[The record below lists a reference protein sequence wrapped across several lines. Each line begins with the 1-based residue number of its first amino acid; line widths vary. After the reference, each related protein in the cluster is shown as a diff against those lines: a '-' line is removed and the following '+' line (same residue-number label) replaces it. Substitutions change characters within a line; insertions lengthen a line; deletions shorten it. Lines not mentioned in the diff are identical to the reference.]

1 MASSLQER
9 ITADRAKS
17 SLARK
22 LLYTSGHS
30 IVATEISDFNNP
42 DIISLTKSDR
52 LVEYEIK
59 VSKADLMG
67 ELNSVKTCKNQM
79 LMNTHNRAIQGEQQM
94 QIGDK
99 TVTAHFRGNIFEP
112 EGLYKDI
119 GKCSKLDKHER
130 YLIPKP
136 SERTA
141 FGDYDHPYRPN
152 QFYFAVPGD
161 LVELAMSVCEGT
173 AYGVINLD
181 HVNGSIAPPMKAG
194 YIHRNEA
201 SRYDIHRMARSLAF
215 GYWDNRIS
223 LERRVES

>member
-99 TVTAHFRGNIFEP
+99 TVTAHFRGNIAVFLP
-112 EGLYKDI
+112 AIL
-119 GKCSKLDKHER
+119 
-130 YLIPKP
+130 P
-136 SERTA
+136 A
-141 FGDYDHPYRPN
+141 YRLN
-152 QFYFAVPGD
+152 
-161 LVELAMSVCEGT
+161 LGT
-173 AYGVINLD
+173 
-181 HVNGSIAPPMKAG
+181 
-194 YIHRNEA
+194 
-201 SRYDIHRMARSLAF
+201 RSLLRAARCTCRSPAACTRSNTRC
-215 GYWDNRIS
+215 GQS
-223 LERRVES
+223 TEL